1 MSRLYRAVVVA
12 MAVLVAGAAGAA
24 PPPPGPLPSS
34 PPTSFPTVDTSH
46 LEPALQ
52 EAFGKMAAEE
62 VCPCGCPK
70 TFGACLQD
78 DKCKPAILLGNWV
91 VSLLAEGVAPQLLHE
106 ALAKELTSGF
116 PAAARTPDTK
126 GFAAK
131 GSNSPAITIVE
142 YADFECAH
150 CRAVAPV
157 LAELVKRHPEVR
169 VVFKHYPLQFHAMAR
184 RAAAAAEA
192 AGRQGKFW
200 QMHDAIFATQ
210 DLLSEELILGHA
222 KALGLDLARFKKD
235 LDDPE
240 IAKRVEASRAEGM
253 SFGIDSTPSFLIN
266 GRPYHLA
273 RSLDGFE
280 LRVQMEAARATSS
293 CP

>member
-1 MSRLYRAVVVA
+1 MSRPYRAVVVA
-12 MAVLVAGAAGAA
+12 MLVLVATDATAA
-24 PPPPGPLPSS
+24 PPPAGPV
-34 PPTSFPTVDTSH
+34 PTSFPTVDTSA

-70 TFGACLQD
+70 TLGACLQN
-78 DKCKPAILLGNWV
+78 DKCRPATLLGAWV
-91 VSLLAEGVAPQLLHE
+91 VELLAEGVAPQLLHE
-106 ALAKELTSGF
+106 ALTKELTSGF
-116 PAAARTPDTK
+116 PAAARAPETR

-131 GSNSPAITIVE
+131 GSNRPAVTIVE

-157 LAELVKRHPEVR
+157 VSELVKRHPEVR

-200 QMHDAIFATQ
+200 QMHDALFATQ

-222 KALGLDLARFKKD
+222 KALGLDVARFQKD

-240 IAKRVEASRAEGM
+240 IGKRIEQSRAEGM

-280 LRVQMEAARATSS
+280 LRLQMEAARATSS